1 VISGATTA
9 ATTTVVVDPRLGPV
23 LPARAVRLV
32 AAAPVVLLDPSLPPA
47 LARRFAEDLGA
58 VPAGADDPGPGA
70 VLLVAGPDPE
80 APAGA
85 ELLEAVAV
93 MDRLRSPG
101 GCPWDAEQTHES
113 LLRFLVE
120 ETYELYDAVA
130 AGDVAATREELGDV
144 LLQVL
149 FHARVASEAS
159 GATEA
164 TEASEA
170 SEASGGFDVD
180 DVARE
185 LVAKLVGR
193 HPHVFAGEDGVATAG
208 DQDVRWEELKA
219 TEKRRDSVLD
229 GVALAQP
236 GAALLAKYVSRAKRA
251 GVPEDLLAA
260 AVPDGAPGAVV
271 TAYLAGADPEGD
283 LRAAATALGDR
294 LRAVEARLPVA
305 PGDEPRRTSP
315 EDWRTHWQ

>member
-1 VISGATTA
+1 VTDPGDPTSSAP
-9 ATTTVVVDPRLGPV
+9 TTVVVDPRLGAV

-47 LARRFAEDLGA
+47 SARRFAEDLGA
-58 VPAGADDPGPGA
+58 VPAGSVDLAPGA
-70 VLLVAGPDPE
+70 VLLTAGPDPE

-113 LLRFLVE
+113 LLRYLVE
-120 ETYELYDAVA
+120 ETYELYDALA

-149 FHARVASEAS
+149 FHARVAAEAG
-159 GATEA
+159 GAA
-164 TEASEA
+164 R
-170 SEASGGFDVD
+170 FDVD
-180 DVARE
+180 DVAAE

-193 HPHVFAGEDGVATAG
+193 HPHVFSDETGVATAS

-251 GVPEDLLAA
+251 GVPVDLLAA
-260 AVPDGAPGAVV
+260 AVPDGAPEAVV
-271 TAYLAGADPEGD
+271 RAYLDGGDPEGE
-283 LRAAATALGDR
+283 LRAAATALGTR
-294 LRAVEARLPVA
+294 LRAVEARLPA
-305 PGDEPRRTSP
+305 PAEGQQRRTTP
-315 EDWRTHWQ
+315 DEWRSHWQ

>member
-1 VISGATTA
+1 VTGPAP
-9 ATTTVVVDPRLGPV
+9 TTVVVDPRLGAV

-32 AAAPVVLLDPSLPPA
+32 AAAPVVLLDASLPPA

-58 VPAGADDPGPGA
+58 VPADGGDPRPGA
-70 VLLVAGPDPE
+70 VLLAAGPDPE

-113 LLRFLVE
+113 LLRYLVE
-120 ETYELYDAVA
+120 ETYELYDALA

-149 FHARVASEAS
+149 FHARVAAEAD
-159 GATEA
+159 GAA
-164 TEASEA
+164 R
-170 SEASGGFDVD
+170 FDVD
-180 DVARE
+180 DVAAE

-193 HPHVFAGEDGVATAG
+193 HPHVFAGESGVATAS

-251 GVPEDLLAA
+251 GVPTDLLAA
-260 AVPDGAPGAVV
+260 AVPDGAPGSVV
-271 TAYLAGADPEGD
+271 AAHLAGGDPEGE
-283 LRAAATALGDR
+283 LRAAATALATR
-294 LRAVEARLPVA
+294 LREVEARLPVA
-305 PGDEPRRTSP
+305 TDGQPRRTGP
-315 EDWRTHWQ
+315 DDWRSHWR

>member
-1 VISGATTA
+1 MSGQAPTP
-9 ATTTVVVDPRLGPV
+9 VVVDPRLGAV

-32 AAAPVVLLDPSLPPA
+32 AAAPVVLLDPSLPPP
-47 LARRFAEDLGA
+47 LARRFADDLGA
-58 VPAGADDPGPGA
+58 VPVGTDGDEAPPGA
-70 VLLVAGPDPE
+70 VLLTAGPDPE

-113 LLRFLVE
+113 LLRYLVE
-120 ETYELYDAVA
+120 ETYELYDALA

-149 FHARVASEAS
+149 FHARVAAEAP
-159 GATEA
+159 GAA
-164 TEASEA
+164 R
-170 SEASGGFDVD
+170 FDVD
-180 DVARE
+180 DVAAE

-193 HPHVFAGEDGVATAG
+193 HPHVFADEAGVLTSS

-219 TEKRRDSVLD
+219 TEKRRESVLD

-251 GVPEDLLAA
+251 GVPPELLTA
-260 AVPDGAPGAVV
+260 AVPEGVPAAVV
-271 TAYLAGADPEGD
+271 AAHLAGGDPEGE
-283 LRAAATALGDR
+283 LRAAATALGER
-294 LRAVEARLPVA
+294 LRAVEAEA
-305 PGDEPRRTSP
+305 AHTYRR
-315 EDWRTHWQ
+315 

>member
-1 VISGATTA
+1 VSGP
-9 ATTTVVVDPRLGPV
+9 TTVPVDPRLGAV

-32 AAAPVVLLDPSLPPA
+32 AAAPVVLLDPTLPPA
-47 LARRFAEDLGA
+47 LARRFADELGA
-58 VPAGADDPGPGA
+58 VPAGGDPPEGA
-70 VLLVAGPDPE
+70 VLLVPAPDPE

-113 LLRFLVE
+113 LLRYLVE
-120 ETYELYDAVA
+120 ETYELYDALA

-149 FHARVASEAS
+149 FHARVAAESE
-159 GATEA
+159 
-164 TEASEA
+164 
-170 SEASGGFDVD
+170 GFDID
-180 DVARE
+180 AVAGE

-193 HPHVFAGEDGVATAG
+193 HPHVFAGESDVVTAS

-236 GAALLAKYVSRAKRA
+236 AAALLAKYVSRAKRA
-251 GVPEDLLAA
+251 GVPPDLLTA
-260 AVPDGAPGAVV
+260 AVPEGAPAAVV
-271 TAYLAGADPEGD
+271 TTYLAGGDPEGE
-283 LRAAATALGDR
+283 LRAAATALGEH
-294 LRAVEARLPVA
+294 LRAVEGSLPV
-305 PGDEPRRTSP
+305 PPDGEPRRTTP
-315 EDWRTHWQ
+315 EEWRTHWL